1 MSKQTINKI
10 WQDWIAS
17 LPPEEVNRLS
27 SFNLDPADIHN
38 ADLTQPSRY
47 IHDDSFLDG
56 NSIKAWREENQPDGS
71 ALPHLTSII
80 AKVIDA
86 LDCTSS
92 REVQMHNDC
101 IRIALGYRNYKSMSD
116 VASKYGVGRAAISLR
131 VKNIQR
137 RLRLAPSIYMRSE
150 QVCVK
155 IKQGINKHKK

>member
-137 RLRLAPSIYMRSE
+137 RLKLAPSIYMRSE

-155 IKQGINKHKK
+155 IKQGINKKK

>member
-10 WQDWIAS
+10 WQDWVAT
-17 LPPEEVNRLS
+17 LPQEEVNRLS
-27 SFNLDPADIHN
+27 LFNIDPADIHK
-38 ADLTQPSRY
+38 ADVAEPSRY

-56 NSIKAWREENQPDGS
+56 RSIKLWRDGQNEGLD
-71 ALPHLTSII
+71 AFPYLTSII

-116 VASKYGVGRAAISLR
+116 VAKQYGVGRAAISLR

-137 RLRLAPSIYMRSE
+137 RLKLAPSIYMRSE

-155 IKQGINKHKK
+155 IKQGINKKK

>member
-1 MSKQTINKI
+1 MSKQAINKI
-10 WQDWIAS
+10 WQDWVAT
-17 LPPEEVNRLS
+17 LPPDEVNRLA
-27 SFNLDPADIHN
+27 SFNIDPKDIHKADI
-38 ADLTQPSRY
+38 TQPSRY

-56 NSIKAWREENQPDGS
+56 NSIKAWREESQPDGC

-131 VKNIQR
+131 VKNIQK
-137 RLRLAPSIYMRSE
+137 RLKLAPSVYMRSE

-155 IKQGINKHKK
+155 IKQGINKKK

>member
-1 MSKQTINKI
+1 MSKQAINKI
-10 WQDWIAS
+10 WKDWVAT
-17 LPPEEVNRLS
+17 LPPEEVNRLA
-27 SFNLDPADIHN
+27 SFNLDPTDIHK
-38 ADLTQPSRY
+38 ADVTQPSRY

-56 NSIKAWREENQPDGS
+56 NSIKAWRDEKNQAAE

-92 REVQMHNDC
+92 REVQLHNDC

-137 RLRLAPSIYMRSE
+137 RLKLAPSVYMRSE

-155 IKQGINKHKK
+155 IKQGINKKK

>member
-1 MSKQTINKI
+1 MSKAKLNKI
-10 WQDWIAS
+10 WQDFIAT
-17 LPPEEVNRLS
+17 LPPDEVKKIVEAGI
-27 SFNLDPADIHN
+27 DPQDIHK
-38 ADLTQPSRY
+38 ADLAQPSRY

-56 NSIKAWREENQPDGS
+56 NSIKAWRESEEMDTNSIFPYLS
-71 ALPHLTSII
+71 SII

-92 REVQMHNDC
+92 REVLMHNDC
-101 IRIALGYRNYKSMSD
+101 IRIALGYRNYKSMSE
-116 VASKYGVGRAAISLR
+116 VAKHYGVGRAAISLR

-155 IKQGINKHKK
+155 IKQGINKKK

>member
-155 IKQGINKHKK
+155 IKQGINKKK

>member
-1 MSKQTINKI
+1 MSKQAINKI
-10 WQDWIAS
+10 WKDWVAT
-17 LPPEEVNRLS
+17 LPPEEVNRLA
-27 SFNLDPADIHN
+27 SFNLDPADIHK
-38 ADLTQPSRY
+38 ADVTQPSRY

-56 NSIKAWREENQPDGS
+56 NSIKAWRDENNQHAE

-131 VKNIQR
+131 VKNIQK
-137 RLRLAPSIYMRSE
+137 RLKLAPSIYMRSE

-155 IKQGINKHKK
+155 IKQGITKKK

>member
-1 MSKQTINKI
+1 MSKQAINQI
-10 WQDWIAS
+10 WKDWVAT
-17 LPPEEVNRLS
+17 LPPEEVNRLA
-27 SFNLDPADIHN
+27 SFNLDPTDIHKADI
-38 ADLTQPSRY
+38 TQPSRY

-56 NSIKAWREENQPDGS
+56 NSIKAWRDENNENAE

-131 VKNIQR
+131 VKNIQK
-137 RLRLAPSIYMRSE
+137 RLKLAPSIYMRSE

-155 IKQGINKHKK
+155 IKQGINKKK